1 MKVPGEIRIED
12 VLEAYEKTGFRPTQH
27 EYYFS
32 YSDGTR
38 CACPVAAIVE
48 QHFPGTI
55 DFNKHPDIIVN
66 RILEMATN
74 GLLMD
79 PEYVNGFI
87 AGFDEASSIKEV
99 ITNADRLRPEF
110 IRGWFD
116 GHWALKEIE
125 ERNLW

>member
-12 VLEAYEKTGFRPTQH
+12 VLEAYEKTGFRPVQY
-27 EYYFS
+27 EYYS
-32 YSDGTR
+32 SDSDRTR
-38 CACPVAAIVE
+38 YACPIVAIVE

-55 DFNKHPDIIVN
+55 DFNENPDIIVN
-66 RILEMATN
+66 RILERATN
-74 GLLMD
+74 DLLMD

-87 AGFDEASSIKEV
+87 AGFDGKSSTKEV
-99 ITNADRLRPEF
+99 IANADKLRPEF